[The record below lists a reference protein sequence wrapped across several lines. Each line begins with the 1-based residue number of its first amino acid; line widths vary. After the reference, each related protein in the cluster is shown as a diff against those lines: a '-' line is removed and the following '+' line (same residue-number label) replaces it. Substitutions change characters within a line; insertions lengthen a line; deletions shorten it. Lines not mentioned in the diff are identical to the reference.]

1 MTESVVLTVTG
12 LKCGGC
18 ETNVKDKLQ
27 AVEGISSVTAS
38 FKGNEVVV
46 EFDGEKVNLDA
57 IKNVITQAGFT
68 VE

>member
-1 MTESVVLTVTG
+1 MTESNVLTVKG
-12 LKCGGC
+12 MKCGGC
-18 ETNVKDKLQ
+18 ETNVKDKLL

-38 FKGNEVVV
+38 FKNNEVAV
-46 EFDGEKVNLDA
+46 EFDSAKVNLGV

>member
-1 MTESVVLTVTG
+1 MIESTVLAVTG
-12 LKCGGC
+12 MKCGGC
-18 ETNVKDKLQ
+18 ETNVKDKLL

-38 FKGNEVVV
+38 SKNNEVVV
-46 EFDGEKVNLDA
+46 EFDSEQVNLDV